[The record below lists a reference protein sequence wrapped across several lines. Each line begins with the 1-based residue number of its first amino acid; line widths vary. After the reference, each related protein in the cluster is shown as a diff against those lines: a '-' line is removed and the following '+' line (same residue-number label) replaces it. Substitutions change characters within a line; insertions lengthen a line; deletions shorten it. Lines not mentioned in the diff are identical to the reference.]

1 MLTAGA
7 VPVPL
12 RLTLWGLPVA
22 LSARVMAAVR
32 VPLAVGVKVTLIVQL
47 TPAATLEPQLLVCAK
62 SLALAPETAMLVTL
76 KDVLPEFVR
85 VIVWAVLVVPTD
97 WLPKSRLVDDRLT
110 TAAALVPVPERVT
123 AWGLP
128 LTLSVM
134 DSEAVRLP
142 LAAGLNVTLTEQ
154 LALAPSELPQVLV
167 WVKSLALA
175 PVSAMLVMLI
185 AALPVLFRVMD

>member
-1 MLTAGA
+1 M
-7 VPVPL
+7 
-12 RLTLWGLPVA
+12 
-22 LSARVMAAVR
+22 
-32 VPLAVGVKVTLIVQL
+32 
-47 TPAATLEPQLLVCAK
+47 
-62 SLALAPETAMLVTL
+62 
-76 KDVLPEFVR
+76 LPEFVR
-85 VIVWAVLVVPTD
+85 VIVWAVLVVPTE
-97 WLPKSRLVDDRLT
+97 WLPKPRLVEERLA

-154 LALAPSELPQVLV
+154 LALATSELPQVLV

-175 PVSAMLVMLI
+175 PASGCW
-185 AALPVLFRVMD
+185 